1 MTHRDRLLP
10 DFWGQSRSKA
20 QLLGMPAQEE
30 TWRSPVASTSASFG
44 KEADTEWR
52 LLDVNLIIIGS
63 GPEAEKLLHRR
74 VEAGGRACLL
84 WTSLGPQPPATL
96 NLPHVPHDEVLFDM
110 ETFTWQPPA
119 ADVSGAESSELR
131 RLRHQFGSVD
141 LGFMRCGPDVVAL
154 QEDEVYELILD
165 AQKNLAGVRVLHD
178 DVVRWQLSGAVLFT
192 DALASGGIY
201 SQPRPELPHARQDNL
216 LSPQPSMVSIQHHST
231 SKQRLPWN
239 RRNLWKQHSNISQQR
254 KVWLLT
260 VNVGVQQEEA
270 KPQPF
275 LDGGGLAV
283 GALCATAYMF
293 ITTVVLIGVYI
304 GEKELMQHDFQG
316 WDWWWFLPRL
326 MTLAAQLWNQRLVES
341 LLGHPQQMCKAFAF
355 NAAAIL
361 VWSLCELSFH
371 IHKRPWRLQYFI
383 VNSVGV

>member
-304 GEKELMQHDFQG
+304 GEKELMQHDFSRLGLVVVPTPPYDTGCSALESALGRKLAWSPSANVQG
-316 WDWWWFLPRL
+316 LRI
-326 MTLAAQLWNQRLVES
+326 QRSGHLGLV
-341 LLGHPQQMCKAFAF
+341 F
-355 NAAAIL
+355 
-361 VWSLCELSFH
+361 V
-371 IHKRPWRLQYFI
+371 
-383 VNSVGV
+383 